1 MRHRIAFFF
10 IASSFSVVAS
20 IVGCTDEKTVYVERV
35 LFDDPP
41 AGSGNFLGYDDASK
55 KLTVCGN
62 CHVGQQSRWQGTAHA
77 HAWNTL
83 AQSGQMQGF
92 CQGCHS
98 VNELGNAVTD
108 SAGYNSTHDA
118 RYQDVQCESCHG
130 PGLDHVNAPDNT
142 QPIASIAVSENPPTG
157 CAECHNGVHHPFVEE
172 WAQSKHGEV
181 EPHVL
186 AGLEG
191 PTPQNY
197 ATCVDCHTGQG
208 ALKAW
213 GEDTRYIEQNPA
225 ASGHLAIVCAV
236 CHDPHS
242 AENEGQLRFPI
253 DSPSEN
259 EQLCMKCHHRRAVP
273 EVTAQ
278 TVRGPHSPEGPLLLG
293 DAGWIPPNTDI
304 TQIETSHGPAGNPKL
319 CATCHVASFTVTD
332 AATGAFS
339 FQATGHLF
347 QAIPCL
353 DATGKPTVG
362 DTCDVSQRSFM
373 ACASSGCH
381 STETQARNLY
391 TFAKQTVD
399 DLVTQVDDLL
409 AQVPPAEFN
418 LNDGKFTVADGA
430 WFNAR
435 LGELPGSAI
444 HNPFLVEQLLRASI
458 TALQDTYGLAAPAG
472 YDPTP
477 KLHSRGHS

>member
-1 MRHRIAFFF
+1 
-10 IASSFSVVAS
+10 
-20 IVGCTDEKTVYVERV
+20 
-35 LFDDPP
+35 
-41 AGSGNFLGYDDASK
+41 
-55 KLTVCGN
+55 VCGN

-83 AQSGQMQGF
+83 AQSGHMQGV
-92 CQGCHS
+92 CQKCHS
-98 VNELGNAVTD
+98 VNELGNVVTE

-130 PGLDHVNAPDNT
+130 PGLDHASAPDNT
-142 QPIASIAVSENPPTG
+142 QPIASMAISQNPPTG

-186 AGLEG
+186 QGLETN
-191 PTPQNY
+191 PSQY

-213 GEDTRYIEQNPA
+213 GVDTRYIEQNPS

-242 AENEGQLRFPI
+242 AENEGQLRFPL
-253 DSPSEN
+253 DVPSEN

-273 EVTAQ
+273 EITAQ
-278 TVRGPHSPEGPLLLG
+278 TIRGPHSPEGPLLLG

-332 AATGAFS
+332 AATGQFS

-353 DATGKPTVG
+353 DATGKPVVG
-362 DTCDVSQRSFM
+362 DSCDVSQRSFM
-373 ACASSGCH
+373 ACANSGCH
-381 STETQARNLY
+381 STEGQARNLY

-399 DLVTQVDDLL
+399 DLITQVDDML
-409 AQVPPAEFN
+409 AQVPPSEFN
-418 LNDGKFTVADGA
+418 LSDGKFTVADGA

-435 LGELPGSAI
+435 LGELPGSVI

-458 TALQDTYGLAAPAG
+458 QAITDTYGVSAPIG
-472 YDPTP
+472 YEPAP
-477 KLHSRGHS
+477 KLHSRSHS